1 MTRQLLLAAS
11 LLALAGCAAQSASQ
25 HYSVVPQTRVIE
37 RTVKKPVSVVPAVV
51 HGSAGESL

>member
-11 LLALAGCAAQSASQ
+11 LLALAGCAAQSANQ

-37 RTVKKPVSVVPAVV
+37 RSVKKPVSVVPTVV
-51 HGSAGESL
+51 SGSAGESQ